1 MTRARHSAAHFPPLR
16 LLPLE
21 DLLCV
26 ALFAFFAMQGA
37 IPFIAPPASLEM
49 TGAAPSGL
57 TTIGGIA
64 SQALANTLIVALV
77 LRRPR
82 LLLRHIAGAPWL
94 ILPGLLAL
102 LAVASAVWS
111 LDPLLTLRRGLPF
124 ALAGLFGLWFAVR
137 FPPTRQFAILRLAM
151 IALALGTL
159 AIVLLVP
166 SIGLDHTPGHASDW
180 QGIFTQKNA
189 CGRIMVLA
197 TAVILFAER
206 RSLLRPSRLAALA
219 LFVFVLIMSGSRGA
233 WMIEAALVLL
243 WLLLAFAR
251 RAGQR
256 VRLVL
261 AVAAPVASIALGAIL
276 ILGSQQLAPLLGRDA
291 TLTGRTAIWAQVT
304 HFIAQRPLFGYGYDA
319 FWRGMQG
326 PSLQV
331 AAAVHFI
338 VAHAHNGFLE
348 MALELGAAGLLLFVL
363 SWLRGWGALWPLW
376 QRGAIDRIA
385 WPLAILVLIALYDL
399 DENTL
404 LIYNGLFWIL
414 YVAAL
419 TGIELAS
426 SDQHHTRATAPRE
439 ILSTVSSRA
448 LSVEGT
454 QSVPQ
459 EVL

>member
-1 MTRARHSAAHFPPLR
+1 MTRAHHPDRLR
-16 LLPLE
+16 ALPLE
-21 DLLCV
+21 DLLC
-26 ALFAFFAMQGA
+26 ATLFAFFAMQGA
-37 IPFIAPPASLEM
+37 IPFIAPAVSLEM
-49 TGAAPSGL
+49 SGAVPSGL

-64 SQALANTLIVALV
+64 SQALANTLIVALI
-77 LRRPR
+77 LRRPHM
-82 LLLRHIAGAPWL
+82 LLRHIAAAPWL

-102 LAVASAVWS
+102 LAIASAAWS
-111 LDPLLTLRRGLPF
+111 LDPALTLRRGLPF
-124 ALAGLFGLWFAVR
+124 ALAGLFGLWFATR
-137 FPPTRQFAILRLAM
+137 FSPTRQLAILRFSM
-151 IALALGTL
+151 IALALATIGLVVL
-159 AIVLLVP
+159 AP
-166 SIGLDHTPGHASDW
+166 AIGLDHTPGHASDW
-180 QGIFTQKNA
+180 QGVFTQKNA

-197 TAVILFAER
+197 TAVILCGER

-219 LFVFVLIMSGSRGA
+219 LFLFVLIMSGSRGA
-233 WMIEAALVLL
+233 WMIEAALLLL

-261 AVAAPVASIALGAIL
+261 AVAAPIASIALGAFL
-276 ILGSQQLAPLLGRDA
+276 ILSFQQLAPLLGRDA
-291 TLTGRTAIWAQVT
+291 TLTGRTAIWAQVA
-304 HFIAQRPLFGYGYDA
+304 HFIALRPLFGYGYDA

-326 PSLQV
+326 PSFQV

-348 MALELGAAGLLLFVL
+348 IALDLGAAGLLLFVL
-363 SWLRGWGALWPLW
+363 SWLRGWRALWPLW

-385 WPLAILVLIALYDL
+385 WPLTLLVLIALYDL

-419 TGIELAS
+419 TSIELATG
-426 SDQHHTRATAPRE
+426 DPHHTHPTAPRE

-448 LSVEGT
+448 LSVEGP
-454 QSVPQ
+454 QSIPQ

>member
-1 MTRARHSAAHFPPLR
+1 MSRPVAHFPQLHT
-16 LLPLE
+16 LPLE
-21 DLLCV
+21 DLVCA

-49 TGAAPSGL
+49 TGAASSGL

-64 SQALANTLIVALV
+64 SQTLANTIIVALI

-82 LLLRHIAGAPWL
+82 LLLRHIASAPWL

-102 LAVASAVWS
+102 LAIASAAWS
-111 LDPLLTLRRGLPF
+111 LDPLLTLRRAVPF
-124 ALAGLFGLWFAVR
+124 AIAGLFGLWFATR
-137 FPPTRQFAILRLAM
+137 FSPARQFAILRFAM
-151 IALALGTL
+151 IALAFGTI
-159 AIVLLVP
+159 AIVLLTP
-166 SIGLDHTPGHASDW
+166 SVGLDHTPGHGSDW
-180 QGIFTQKNA
+180 QGVFTQKNA

-197 TAVILFAER
+197 TAVVLCGER

-219 LFVFVLIMSGSRGA
+219 LFVFVLVMSGSRGA

-261 AVAAPVASIALGAIL
+261 AVAAPVASLALGAIL
-276 ILGSQQLAPLLGRDA
+276 ILGFQAFAPLIGRDV
-291 TLTGRTAIWAQVT
+291 TLTGRTAIWAQVA

-331 AAAVHFI
+331 AAAVHFV

-348 MALELGAAGLLLFVL
+348 IALELGVAGLLLFIL
-363 SWLRGWGALWPLW
+363 SWLHGWGALWPLW
-376 QRGAIDRIA
+376 QRGDIDRIA
-385 WPLAILVLIALYDL
+385 WPLAILVLIALCDL

-404 LIYNGLFWIL
+404 LIYNGLFWTL

-419 TGIELAS
+419 TSIELAAG
-426 SDQHHTRATAPRE
+426 DLHHTHASTPRE
-439 ILSTVSSRA
+439 ILSTVSSRT

-454 QSVPQ
+454 QSIPQ

>member
-1 MTRARHSAAHFPPLR
+1 MTPTCRPDRLR
-16 LLPLE
+16 VLPLE
-21 DLLCV
+21 DLFCA

-37 IPFIAPPASLEM
+37 IPFIAPPVSLEM
-49 TGAAPSGL
+49 SGAAASGL

-64 SQALANTLIVALV
+64 SQALAYTLIVALI
-77 LRRPR
+77 LRRPYM
-82 LLLRHIAGAPWL
+82 LLRHIAAAPWL
-94 ILPGLLAL
+94 ILPGLLAV
-102 LAVASAVWS
+102 LAIVSAAWS
-111 LDPLLTLRRGLPF
+111 LDPPLTLRRGLPF
-124 ALAGLFGLWFAVR
+124 ALAGLFGLWFATR
-137 FPPTRQFAILRLAM
+137 FSLTRQLAILRVSM
-151 IALALGTL
+151 IALALGTI
-159 AIVLLVP
+159 ALVVFAP
-166 SIGLDHTPGHASDW
+166 AIGLDHTPGHASDW
-180 QGIFTQKNA
+180 QGVFTQKNA

-197 TAVILFAER
+197 SAVILCGEH
-206 RSLLRPSRLAALA
+206 RSLLRPGRLVTLA
-219 LFVFVLIMSGSRGA
+219 LFLYVLIMSGSRGA
-233 WMIEAALVLL
+233 WMIEAALLL
-243 WLLLAFAR
+243 LCLLLAFAR

-261 AVAAPVASIALGAIL
+261 AVAAPLASIALGAFL
-276 ILGSQQLAPLLGRDA
+276 ILGFQQLAPLVGRDV
-291 TLTGRTAIWAQVT
+291 TLTGRTAIWAQVA

-326 PSLQV
+326 PSFQV

-348 MALELGAAGLLLFVL
+348 IALELGAAGLLLFVL
-363 SWLRGWGALWPLW
+363 SWLHGWGALWPLW
-376 QRGAIDRIA
+376 QRGDIDRIA

-414 YVAAL
+414 YVTAL
-419 TGIELAS
+419 TSIELAA
-426 SDQHHTRATAPRE
+426 SDLHHTHPTAPRE

-448 LSVEGT
+448 LSVEGP

>member
-1 MTRARHSAAHFPPLR
+1 MTLSRHPPRLRA
-16 LLPLE
+16 LPLE
-21 DLLCV
+21 DLLCT

-64 SQALANTLIVALV
+64 SQALANTLIVALI
-77 LRRPR
+77 LRRPH
-82 LLLRHIAGAPWL
+82 LLLRHIDAAPWL
-94 ILPGLLAL
+94 ILPGLLGL
-102 LAVASAVWS
+102 LAIASAAWS
-111 LDPLLTLRRGLPF
+111 LDPLLTLRRAVPF
-124 ALAGLFGLWFAVR
+124 ALAGLFGLWFATR
-137 FPPTRQFAILRLAM
+137 FSLPRQFAILRLAM
-151 IALALGTL
+151 IALALGTI
-159 AIVLLVP
+159 ALVVFAP
-166 SIGLDHTPGHASDW
+166 AIGLDHTPGHASDW
-180 QGIFTQKNA
+180 QGGFTQKNA

-197 TAVILFAER
+197 SAVILCGER
-206 RSLLRPSRLAALA
+206 RSFLRPSRLATLA

-233 WMIEAALVLL
+233 WMIDFALLLL
-243 WLLLAFAR
+243 WLLLAFVR

-256 VRLVL
+256 ARLIL
-261 AVAAPVASIALGAIL
+261 AVGAPLASIALGAFL
-276 ILGSQQLAPLLGRDA
+276 ILGFRELAPLLGRDV
-291 TLTGRTAIWAQVT
+291 TLTGRTAIWAQVA

-319 FWRGMQG
+319 FWRGMRG
-326 PSLQV
+326 PSFQV

-348 MALELGAAGLLLFVL
+348 IALDLGAGGLLLFVL
-363 SWLRGWGALWPLW
+363 SWLRGWGGLWPLW
-376 QRGAIDRIA
+376 QRGDIDRIA

-414 YVAAL
+414 YVTAL
-419 TGIELAS
+419 TSIELAA
-426 SDQHHTRATAPRE
+426 SDLHHTHPTAPRE

-448 LSVEGT
+448 LSVDGP
-454 QSVPQ
+454 QSIPQ